1 MEKVLVRT
9 LISTLIALF
18 INVIVYLIMPE
29 NYAKEVVLAIGIL
42 SLSAALPIIIGYT
55 FAVKSLSSSNAILT
69 GVKYVLFIINGFL
82 ILAATFSTLMLIS
95 QEIAILVSV
104 PFIITGSY
112 TYYQTIKVIGQA
124 PNANMQQLSGSDLL
138 DDFFEEVE

>member
-1 MEKVLVRT
+1 
-9 LISTLIALF
+9 
-18 INVIVYLIMPE
+18 MPE

-95 QEIAILVSV
+95 QEVAILVSV

-138 DDFFEEVE
+138 DDFFEEVK